1 MRTLTDEIKS
11 ELVNLLEQTAELWWD
26 SNHRWNRPVI
36 LWRSL
41 EKNVETDIGMA
52 LFSVKII
59 QRCRRCGSIRK
70 TPAYYLK
77 TALEPRLHWLIW
89 EHGRRITHP
98 ATYHNSLCY
107 REWKARREGKPV
119 AADES
124 DEPAASNLT
133 QQEQEPM
140 KEEEKRCWF
149 CGRTKKDLE
158 EARIIGVPDA
168 PTEFDMIE
176 LAEGYQ
182 IDVCP
187 VCRGAISV
195 LAAMACLD
203 HIDDLKDR
211 IKDGLDEAAKAVK
224 DYL

>member
-1 MRTLTDEIKS
+1 
-11 ELVNLLEQTAELWWD
+11 
-26 SNHRWNRPVI
+26 
-36 LWRSL
+36 
-41 EKNVETDIGMA
+41 
-52 LFSVKII
+52 
-59 QRCRRCGSIRK
+59 
-70 TPAYYLK
+70 
-77 TALEPRLHWLIW
+77 
-89 EHGRRITHP
+89 
-98 ATYHNSLCY
+98 
-107 REWKARREGKPV
+107 
-119 AADES
+119 
-124 DEPAASNLT
+124 
-133 QQEQEPM
+133 M

-158 EARIIGVPDA
+158 EARIIGVPDV
-168 PTEFDMIE
+168 PKEFDTIE